1 MPDGHLR
8 IARFVSLGAS
18 ICISLAC
25 GTNYVYSAYAP
36 QLAARLHLTA
46 TESNL
51 IGTFGN
57 LGMYLS
63 GIPIGILV
71 DTKGPRLPV
80 LFGAAALLIG
90 YYPMYLAM
98 EGGKGST
105 NIFALCF
112 FSTLTGVGSCSSFG
126 GAMKAAALNF
136 PQNRGTATA
145 LPLAAFGLSAFFFSF
160 ISSWL
165 FPGNTSDFLLVLCL
179 ATSSI
184 VFVSFFFLRV
194 IPVLGAYSAVPPRG
208 MPGNN
213 RLRRTKSGKGRH
225 SPVMNSYAE
234 PGTSTTS
241 RDTVVVVANP
251 DPMPDEG
258 SSFLTKS
265 SSSGGSEEDQVDTE
279 SNCGQVFG
287 NSDIHHGHHID
298 IRGWALTRKPE
309 FWLLF
314 LLLGL
319 LTGTGLM
326 TINNIGHSVQAL
338 WAKFA
343 PDKHPDFVQGQQSM
357 HVSILSLCSFCG
369 RMVSG
374 VSSDIMCRKYGLQ
387 RLWLIVSSASIF
399 SLAQLCALTVGN
411 PNWLWLVSSLSGL
424 GYGVLFGVYPTIISE
439 EFGLHGLSQNWGTMT
454 VSAVIS
460 GQIFS
465 LFYGKYVYD
474 DHSIIT
480 PEGSR
485 ECNLGLE
492 CYRNSY
498 WITLGAALLGLVTAL
513 GTIQGHRRR
522 SGYASISTHSA

>member
-1 MPDGHLR
+1 MPDRRLR
-8 IARFVSLGAS
+8 IARFVSLAAS
-18 ICISLAC
+18 TCIALSS

-36 QLAARLHLTA
+36 QLATRLHLTA

-63 GIPIGILV
+63 GIPSGILV
-71 DTKGPRLPV
+71 DSKGPRLPV
-80 LFGAAALLIG
+80 LIGAAALLIG

-98 EGGKGST
+98 ESGKGST
-105 NIFALCF
+105 SIFVLCF
-112 FSTLTGVGSCSSFG
+112 FSALTGAGSCSAFG

-184 VFVSFFFLRV
+184 VFTSFFFLRV
-194 IPVLGAYSAVPPRG
+194 IPVPGAYSTIPSRD
-208 MPGNN
+208 MPENN
-213 RLRRTKSGKGRH
+213 RLHRTKSSEGRH
-225 SPVMNSYAE
+225 SSVMNSYVE
-234 PGTSTTS
+234 PGTSTIS
-241 RDTVVVVANP
+241 RDTIIAVANS

-265 SSSGGSEEDQVDTE
+265 SSSGGSEEDQVDAE
-279 SNCGQVFG
+279 SNCGQVVG
-287 NSDIHHGHHID
+287 NSDVHHGHHID
-298 IRGWALTRKPE
+298 IRGWALTRKTE

-314 LLLGL
+314 CLLGL

-343 PDKHPDFVQGQQSM
+343 PDKHPDYVQGQQSM
-357 HVSILSLCSFCG
+357 HVSILSLFSFSG
-369 RMVSG
+369 RILSG
-374 VSSDIMCRKYGLQ
+374 VSSDILYRKYGLQ
-387 RLWLIVSSASIF
+387 RLWLIVASASIF
-399 SLAQLCALTVGN
+399 SLAQLYALAVEN
-411 PNWLWLVSSLSGL
+411 PNRLWLVSSLSGL

-460 GQIFS
+460 GQIFN
-465 LFYGKYVYD
+465 LFYGRVYD
-474 DHSIIT
+474 DHSVIT

-498 WITLGAALLGLVTAL
+498 WITLGAVLLGLVTAL
-513 GTIQGHRRR
+513 GAIQRHRRL

>member
-1 MPDGHLR
+1 MPDRHLR
-8 IARFVSLGAS
+8 IARFVSLAAS
-18 ICISLAC
+18 TCISLAC

-36 QLAARLHLTA
+36 QLATRLYLTA

-63 GIPIGILV
+63 GIPSGILV
-71 DTKGPRLPV
+71 DSKGPRLP
-80 LFGAAALLIG
+80 LLIGAAALLIG

-105 NIFALCF
+105 NVFALCF
-112 FSTLTGVGSCSSFG
+112 FSALTGVGSCCSFG

-184 VFVSFFFLRV
+184 VFISFFFLRV
-194 IPVLGAYSAVPPRG
+194 IPVPRAYSEIPPLDMPRG
-208 MPGNN
+208 N
-213 RLRRTKSGKGRH
+213 RLRRTKSGEGRH
-225 SPVMNSYAE
+225 SPVMSSYVE
-234 PGTSTTS
+234 PGTSTIS
-241 RDTVVVVANP
+241 RDTIVAVANP
-251 DPMPDEG
+251 DPMPDES

-265 SSSGGSEEDQVDTE
+265 SSSGGSEEDRVDAE
-279 SNCGQVFG
+279 SNCGRVFG
-287 NSDIHHGHHID
+287 NSDIHVD
-298 IRGWALTRKPE
+298 IRGWALTHKPE

-314 LLLGL
+314 SLLGL
-319 LTGTGLM
+319 LAGTGLM

-343 PDKHPDFVQGQQSM
+343 PGEHPDYVQGQQSM
-357 HVSILSLCSFCG
+357 HVSILSLCSCCG
-369 RMVSG
+369 RMLSG
-374 VSSDIMCRKYGLQ
+374 VSSDIIYRKYGLQ
-387 RLWLIVSSASIF
+387 RLWLIVASASIF
-399 SLAQLCALTVGN
+399 SLAQLCALTVEN

-460 GQIFS
+460 GQIFNI
-465 LFYGKYVYD
+465 FYGRVYD

-480 PEGSR
+480 PEGPR
-485 ECNLGLE
+485 ECHLGLE
-492 CYRNSY
+492 CYRSSY

-513 GTIQGHRRR
+513 GTIQRHRRR